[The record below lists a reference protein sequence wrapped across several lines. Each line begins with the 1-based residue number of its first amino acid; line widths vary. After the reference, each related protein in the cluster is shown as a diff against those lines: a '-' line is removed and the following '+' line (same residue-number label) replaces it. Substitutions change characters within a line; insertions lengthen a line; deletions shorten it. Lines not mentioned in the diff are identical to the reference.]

1 MNCFFIINILAFSHY
16 YKFNSPVFLGAFHL
30 VRTQFYMLS
39 APFLPLFACN
49 TQWKCIR
56 DSTHLSPQHTHTLGA
71 YILNGRPLI
80 TIVARF
86 MIINAVYILLVY
98 IVYFFPRFFPLV
110 FLVSALAKKTCLYIF
125 SLIFHIYVIF
135 PVFFLIH
142 IDAT

>member
-16 YKFNSPVFLGAFHL
+16 YKFNSPLFLGAFHL

-86 MIINAVYILLVY
+86 IIINAVYILLVY
-98 IVYFFPRFFPLV
+98 IVYFCPCFFPLL
-110 FLVSALAKKTCLYIF
+110 FQCLLWQKTCLYIF
-125 SLIFHIYVIF
+125 YLIFHIYVIC
-135 PVFFLIH
+135 PVFLS
-142 IDAT
+142 